1 MTTRKA
7 ETGAGVRV
15 FELPEDLL
23 AEAAG
28 VLTRSFLTTP
38 NFVDLFPDEEARAR
52 ALPHVQRACL
62 RDALRAGH
70 VYAASRG
77 DEILGVAAWLPPGG
91 FPLSA
96 RRQLAA
102 APDMAR
108 VFAAA
113 PRSLGRLL
121 QFTSGLAKLHPEQP
135 HWYLEAVGV
144 EPGARGMGIG
154 TRLLEPVL
162 ARADE
167 AGQPCYLETMTER
180 NVAWYGRLGFEVR
193 SAGVTFTRGGPPNW
207 TMFRRPGAT
216 MGGTPSNGEGE
227 RGAP

>member
-15 FELPEDLL
+15 SELPDDLL
-23 AEAAG
+23 VEAAG
-28 VLTRSFLTTP
+28 VLTRSFLTNP
-38 NFVDLFPDEEARAR
+38 NFVNLFPDDEVRAR

-70 VYAASRG
+70 VYAANRG
-77 DEILGVAAWLPPGG
+77 GEIVGVAAWLPPGW
-91 FPLSA
+91 FPLSV
-96 RRQLAA
+96 RRQLRA
-102 APDMAR
+102 APDIAR
-108 VFAAA
+108 VFRAA

-121 QFTSGLAKLHPEQP
+121 RFTSGLAKLHPAQP

-144 EPGARGMGIG
+144 EPGAQGMGIG

-162 ARADE
+162 ARVDE
-167 AGQPCYLETMTER
+167 EGQPCYLETMTER
-180 NVAWYGRLGFEVR
+180 NVAWYRRLGFEVR

-207 TMFRRPGAT
+207 TMLRRPGAT
-216 MGGTPSNGEGE
+216 VGGTRSNGG
-227 RGAP
+227 GGVP